1 MDNILH
7 ILKICYNK
15 KEKTNINKKKGS
27 PISPHLP
34 PLVPSPTLIP
44 TGEEL
49 R

>member
-7 ILKICYNK
+7 ILKIYYNK
-15 KEKTNINKKKGS
+15 KEKTNIKKGS

-34 PLVPSPTLIP
+34 PRVPSPTLIP

-49 R
+49 C